1 MLDSGCI
8 RMDGKRIAVAVGSRG
23 ICNLPEIVRTVV
35 DYLKDMGASPF
46 IVPSM
51 GSHGGATAE
60 GQKCVLRSLNITE
73 DTMNCPI
80 LSSMETVCVGRNEEG
95 REVLVDKNAAE
106 ADGIVLIARI
116 KPHTAFRGR
125 YESGMMKMIR

>member
-46 IVPSM
+46 IVPSI
-51 GSHGGATAE
+51 GIHVGATAE
-60 GQKCVLRSLNITE
+60 GQKRVLRSLNITGY
-73 DTMNCPI
+73 TMNCPI

-95 REVLVDKNAAE
+95 REVLVDKNAA
-106 ADGIVLIARI
+106 
-116 KPHTAFRGR
+116 
-125 YESGMMKMIR
+125 